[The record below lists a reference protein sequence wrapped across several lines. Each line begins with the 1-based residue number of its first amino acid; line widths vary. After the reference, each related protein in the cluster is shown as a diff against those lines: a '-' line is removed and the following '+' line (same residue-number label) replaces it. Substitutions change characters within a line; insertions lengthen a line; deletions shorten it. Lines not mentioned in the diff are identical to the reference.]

1 MGTSLFFQLF
11 AGVPMDAID
20 TFPLIPLGCWLLP
33 IGIYIL
39 LISLQPGMDRQNRRF
54 VVIRYG
60 MVQKWWKNYFVKNI
74 FNGGLTAVIM
84 LFLFKIFE
92 LLISQRKFSSLK
104 EMAAIVV
111 IWTVHVITIS
121 ALFILME
128 AMNVKKLIPSILLL
142 LEGLTFLG
150 GYRIKGIA
158 HFMFGTWGMYVQ
170 SSLYDGVYGFS
181 IMMVLAAEVLI
192 IAVCYLLKEYRN
204 MESIIKVENVSKKFG
219 ADTALNNVSIE
230 FESGKIYGIVGRNGS
245 GKTVLF
251 KTIIGFLKPT
261 SGKVIVDG
269 KEIGRDTDFA
279 DNIGIIIETPGFL
292 SSYTGF
298 KNLEYL
304 ASIKNVIGKKKIQEI
319 MERVGLDPNSKK
331 KVGKYSLGMRQRL
344 GIAQAIMENP
354 DILILDE
361 PMNGLDNQGVEE
373 VRGILLN
380 LHDEGKAIIL
390 ASHNKEDIEVL
401 CDEVYEMDHGKLTA
415 SA

>member
-1 MGTSLFFQLF
+1 
-11 AGVPMDAID
+11 
-20 TFPLIPLGCWLLP
+20 
-33 IGIYIL
+33 
-39 LISLQPGMDRQNRRF
+39 
-54 VVIRYG
+54 
-60 MVQKWWKNYFVKNI
+60 
-74 FNGGLTAVIM
+74 
-84 LFLFKIFE
+84 
-92 LLISQRKFSSLK
+92 
-104 EMAAIVV
+104 
-111 IWTVHVITIS
+111 
-121 ALFILME
+121 
-128 AMNVKKLIPSILLL
+128 
-142 LEGLTFLG
+142 
-150 GYRIKGIA
+150 
-158 HFMFGTWGMYVQ
+158 
-170 SSLYDGVYGFS
+170 
-181 IMMVLAAEVLI
+181 
-192 IAVCYLLKEYRN
+192 
-204 MESIIKVENVSKKFG
+204 MESIIKVDKVIKKFG
-219 ADTALNNVSIE
+219 SDIALSNVSIE
-230 FESGKIYGIVGRNGS
+230 FERGKIYGIIGRNGA

-251 KTIIGFLKPT
+251 KTMIGFLKPT

-269 KEIGRDTDFA
+269 KEIGKDTDFA

-304 ASIKNVIGKKKIQEI
+304 ASIKNVIGKKEIQEN

-361 PMNGLDNQGVEE
+361 PMNGLDNLGVEE

-380 LHDEGKAIIL
+380 LRDEGKAIIL